1 MLALIAPGQ
10 GSQSPGMLNS
20 WIQDPASL
28 SLLNK
33 WSTDIDLDLVR
44 LGTTA
49 DAEEI
54 KDAFHNIASNN
65 KMIIT
70 TEKDASRLMLLQEK
84 LSAYELPIYIQS
96 IGIDFL
102 FGEGKAFNEE
112 IVKFIHSI
120 IPPIEPEI
128 DVENEEEQN
137 VYDV

>member
-1 MLALIAPGQ
+1 
-10 GSQSPGMLNS
+10 
-20 WIQDPASL
+20 
-28 SLLNK
+28 
-33 WSTDIDLDLVR
+33 
-44 LGTTA
+44 
-49 DAEEI
+49 
-54 KDAFHNIASNN
+54 
-65 KMIIT
+65 MIIT